1 MNIYRL
7 IDENGLFIED
17 VVDPQIEKGK
27 EHCYIEEP
35 VPVGLFLPK
44 WNGSEWVEGRSQE
57 WIDDYLNQPQS
68 LSPEQEEINLIKT
81 QVQFSDD
88 RADFQEEVIT
98 EIILTLF
105 ES

>member
-1 MNIYRL
+1 MLYRK
-7 IDENGLFIED
+7 IDLDGNYVEEVSEIEETEEFQFIS
-17 VVDPQIEKGK
+17 
-27 EHCYIEEP
+27 EP
-35 VPVGLFLPK
+35 VPVGLYLPK
-44 WNGSEWVEGRSQE
+44 WNGSEWIEGRSLE
-57 WIDDYLNQPQS
+57 WIEDYLNRPEP
-68 LSPEQEEINLIKT
+68 LSPEQEEINLLKA